1 MAKILNE
8 DGVPT
13 EIPSVAR
20 RRTTRPS
27 RAPTE
32 GLGEKSRLADKPAAG
47 RRSLFPDEPPT
58 RPATR
63 PGRSQGGA
71 SGAYSPSVDEPRTVI
86 AGGWR
91 SRPPGLSDDL
101 SSGANVAVHGTRP
114 DPMVDPVVG
123 WLVIVDGPGKG
134 SAVRLGNG
142 QNGVGRGRSARAR
155 VDFGD
160 RQISRETHAVV
171 TYDPK
176 NNRFWVSQGSGTNLT
191 YLGDSPVLA
200 PTPLEPGARIVMGET
215 TLRFVAFCDKDFT
228 WAESESAGAHK

>member
-20 RRTTRPS
+20 RRTVRPS
-27 RAPTE
+27 RIPTKE
-32 GLGEKSRLADKPAAG
+32 PGEKGRAAPPPVAG
-47 RRSLFPDEPPT
+47 RHSLFPDEPPT

-63 PGRSQGGA
+63 PSRSSGGK
-71 SGAYSPSVDEPRTVI
+71 SGAYAPQIDEPRTVI

-91 SRPPGLSDDL
+91 TRSRGQSGDL
-101 SSGANVAVHGTRP
+101 SSGGTTALHGTRP

-123 WLVIVDGPGKG
+123 WLVVVDGPGKG

-142 QNGVGRGRSARAR
+142 QNVVGRGASARAR
-155 VDFGD
+155 LDFGD
-160 RQISRETHAVV
+160 TQISRETHAIV

-200 PTPLEPGARIVMGET
+200 PTPLLSGTRIVMGET
-215 TLRFVAFCDKDFT
+215 TLRFVAFCDDDFT
-228 WAESESAGAHK
+228 WAASQSAGD

>member
-20 RRTTRPS
+20 RRTARPS
-27 RAPTE
+27 RTPTK
-32 GLGEKSRLADKPAAG
+32 GPRKKSPAAG
-47 RRSLFPDEPPT
+47 RHSLFPDEPPT

-63 PGRSQGGA
+63 ARRSSGAA
-71 SGAYSPSVDEPRTVI
+71 SGAYPPPIDEPRTVI

-91 SRPPGLSDDL
+91 SRSRGQSEDL
-101 SSGANVAVHGTRP
+101 SSGDAIGLHGARP

-123 WLVIVDGPGKG
+123 WLVVVDGPGKG

-142 QNGVGRGRSARAR
+142 QNAVGRGASARAR
-155 VDFGD
+155 LDFGD
-160 RQISRETHAVV
+160 RQISRETHAIV

-200 PTPLEPGARIVMGET
+200 PTPLQPGARIVMGET
-215 TLRFVAFCDKDFT
+215 TLRFVAFCDDDFT
-228 WAESESAGAHK
+228 WAASESAGDRK